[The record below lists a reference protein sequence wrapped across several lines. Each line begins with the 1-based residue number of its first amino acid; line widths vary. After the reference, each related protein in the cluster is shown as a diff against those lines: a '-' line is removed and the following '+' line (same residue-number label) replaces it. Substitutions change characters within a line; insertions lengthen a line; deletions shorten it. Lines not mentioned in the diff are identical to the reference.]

1 MANSITIFGGA
12 CVKYQAVY
20 RFVAYTSVAAS
31 VLTIAGLFGR
41 HPYLEL
47 TTHFRLQY
55 ALTLSALALLL
66 FIFRSWKLLPLA
78 LCCAAFNWA
87 YILPYYSAQHRPAS
101 KPSAVHLQLVLSN
114 VLGSNKD
121 YEALTTMLG
130 AEHPDIAVLQEFTEE
145 WQKHLHGLDVQWPYS
160 TVIPRPGGSGM
171 AVFSRY
177 PLEHAEMLTLDAST
191 HPALLVRVN
200 VEGIKLTV
208 LSLHPPMP
216 ARADKF
222 ANRNEQI
229 VNAASI
235 MKEAKGAKV
244 LIGDLNTT
252 MWSPY
257 FTDLIRE
264 SGLRDARVGFGLSP
278 SWPVPLP
285 SFLQIPIDHCLVSEE
300 ITVEEVRTGKYI
312 GSDHRP
318 LVVNISF

>member
-1 MANSITIFGGA
+1 MANRITIFGGA
-12 CVKYQAVY
+12 RVTHRAAYRFAVY
-20 RFVAYTSVAAS
+20 ASAAAS
-31 VLTIAGLFGR
+31 ALTIASLFGR

-55 ALTLSALALLL
+55 ALTLSALAPLL
-66 FIFRSWKLLPLA
+66 FIFRSRKLLPLA
-78 LCCAAFNWA
+78 LCCAALNWA
-87 YILPYYSAQHRPAS
+87 HILPYYSAQNRPAP
-101 KPSAVHLQLVLSN
+101 KPSAVHLKLMLSN
-114 VLGSNKD
+114 VQGSNKH
-121 YEALTTMLG
+121 YEALTTALG
-130 AEHPDIAVLQEFTEE
+130 AERPDIAVLQEFTEE
-145 WQKHLHGLDVQWPYS
+145 WQEHVHGPDAQRPYS
-160 TVIPRPGGSGM
+160 AVIPRPGGSGM

-177 PLEHAEMLTLDAST
+177 PLEQAEILTLDAST
-191 HPALLVRVN
+191 HPALLVRVS
-200 VEGIKLTV
+200 VEGVKLTV

-222 ANRNEQI
+222 ANRNRQI

-235 MKEAKGAKV
+235 MKGTEGAKV

-278 SWPVPLP
+278 SWPAPLP
-285 SFLQIPIDHCLVSEE
+285 SFLQIPIDHCLVGEG
-300 ITVEEVRTGKYI
+300 ITVEDVRTGAYT